1 MKKIKISHILLVFFI
16 INLNNL
22 LTALENSIVVK
33 VDNKIITSIEVKN
46 KIIRTLILS
55 GNEVNQKNIDYMK
68 RQTLESL
75 IFNKIKETEL
85 EKFDFK
91 ISSQR
96 LNSYLNQI
104 TENNINEFKK
114 KFVDYGLDYQL
125 FIDEIELELKWQQFI
140 YFKYKNKIEI
150 DENIIKDDL
159 NRIIKSTSLNKE
171 VNLSEIEVFQDE
183 KISNDIIISK
193 IMDEIKKNG
202 FENVALKFSVSN
214 TSAQKGELGWI
225 NVNVLSKNIFK
236 EISKIKPGQI
246 SKPILQTNSILFLKL
261 NSERNLQATDLINKE
276 KIRESLVQRKQ
287 NELFNLYSKS
297 HLSKL
302 KNSYFIQYN

>member
-1 MKKIKISHILLVFFI
+1 MES
-16 INLNNL
+16 
-22 LTALENSIVVK
+22 SIVVK

-55 GNEVNQKNIDYMK
+55 GNEVNQKNIDNIK

-85 EKFDFK
+85 EKFDYK

-96 LNSYLNQI
+96 LNSYLNKI
-104 TENNINEFKK
+104 TENNIKQFKR

-125 FIDEIELELKWQQFI
+125 FINEMELELKWQQFI

-159 NRIIKSTSLNKE
+159 DRIIKSASLNKE

-202 FENVALKFSVSN
+202 FENAALKFSVSN
-214 TSAQKGELGWI
+214 TSTQKGNLGWI
-225 NVNVLSKNIFK
+225 NVNVLSEKISK
-236 EISKIKPGQI
+236 EISNIKPGQI
-246 SKPILQTNSILFLKL
+246 SKPIVQTNSILFLKL
-261 NSERNLQATDLINKE
+261 NSERNIQTDNLVNKE
-276 KIRESLVQRKQ
+276 KIKQSLVQRKQ

>member
-1 MKKIKISHILLVFFI
+1 MKRIKISHILLVFFI

-22 LTALENSIVVK
+22 LTALESSIVVK

-55 GNEVNQKNIDYMK
+55 GNEVNQKNIDNIK

-85 EKFDFK
+85 EKFDYK

-96 LNSYLNQI
+96 LNSYLNKI
-104 TENNINEFKK
+104 TENNIKEFKK

-125 FIDEIELELKWQQFI
+125 FVDEMELELKWQQFI

-159 NRIIKSTSLNKE
+159 DRIIKSASLNKE

-202 FENVALKFSVSN
+202 FENAALKFSVSN
-214 TSAQKGELGWI
+214 TSTQKGNLGWI
-225 NVNVLSKNIFK
+225 NVNVLSEKILK
-236 EISKIKPGQI
+236 EISNIKPGQI
-246 SKPILQTNSILFLKL
+246 SKPIVQTNSILFLKL
-261 NSERNLQATDLINKE
+261 NSERNIQTDDLVNKE
-276 KIRESLVQRKQ
+276 KIKQSLVQRKQ

>member
-1 MKKIKISHILLVFFI
+1 MKRIKISHILLVFFI

-22 LTALENSIVVK
+22 LTALESSIVVK

-55 GNEVNQKNIDYMK
+55 GNEVNQKNIDNIK

-85 EKFDFK
+85 EKFDYK

-96 LNSYLNQI
+96 LNSYLNKI
-104 TENNINEFKK
+104 TENNIKQFKR

-125 FIDEIELELKWQQFI
+125 FINEMELELKWQQFI

-159 NRIIKSTSLNKE
+159 DRIIKSASLNKE

-202 FENVALKFSVSN
+202 FENAALKFSVSN
-214 TSAQKGELGWI
+214 TSTQKGNLGWI
-225 NVNVLSKNIFK
+225 NVNVLSEKILK
-236 EISKIKPGQI
+236 EISNIKPGQI
-246 SKPILQTNSILFLKL
+246 SKPIVQTNSILFLKL
-261 NSERNLQATDLINKE
+261 NSERNIQTDDLVNKE
-276 KIRESLVQRKQ
+276 KIKQSLVQRKQ

>member
-1 MKKIKISHILLVFFI
+1 MKRIKISHILLVFFI

-22 LTALENSIVVK
+22 LTALESSIVVK

-55 GNEVNQKNIDYMK
+55 GNEVNQKNIDNIK

-85 EKFDFK
+85 EKFDYK

-96 LNSYLNQI
+96 LNSYLNKI
-104 TENNINEFKK
+104 TENNIKEFKR
-114 KFVDYGLDYQL
+114 KFVNYGLDYQL
-125 FIDEIELELKWQQFI
+125 FINEMELELKWQQFI

-159 NRIIKSTSLNKE
+159 DRIIKSASLNKE

-202 FENVALKFSVSN
+202 FENAALKFSVSN
-214 TSAQKGELGWI
+214 TSTQKGNLGWI
-225 NVNVLSKNIFK
+225 NVNVLSEKILK
-236 EISKIKPGQI
+236 EISNIKPGQI
-246 SKPILQTNSILFLKL
+246 SKPIVQTNSILFLKL
-261 NSERNLQATDLINKE
+261 NSERNIQTDDLVNKE
-276 KIRESLVQRKQ
+276 KIKQSLVQRKQ